1 MTGLLALATDAQVLL
16 AREHISLEELHAHLQ
31 HEAEGVA
38 AALVRLELVNLY
50 LRCNN
55 GLLGHL
61 HIRGLRAGPGAFLA
75 LGCGGPCAPDSVV
88 LGHVAGVQ
96 REGVVPD
103 HAAGVGL
110 TGEAV
115 DLLLAQLDS
124 AANATPDT
132 LRCPL
137 HVVPLARGRP
147 PHAGNG
153 LERLVDAQGK
163 TGIVLGVR
171 RVAGAVLLVRR
182 VGRRQRV
189 PRGGAGRR
197 QRVPRQRAGSG
208 QGVPRR

>member
-1 MTGLLALATDAQVLL
+1 MSCLLALAADAQLIL
-16 AREHISLEELHAHLQ
+16 ARRLSLEELQAHLQ
-31 HEAEGVA
+31 HEAACIA
-38 AALVRLELVNLY
+38 AALVHPLLVHLDL
-50 LRCNN
+50 LRSL
-55 GLLGHL
+55 GLIGHL
-61 HIRGLRAGPGAFLA
+61 RLGGLRAGPGAPLA
-75 LGCGGPCAPDSVV
+75 LGRGGQRAPGGTV
-88 LGHVAGVQ
+88 LGHVARVQ
-96 REGVVPD
+96 HEGVVPD